1 VSSVAEYRYR
11 HVPTIARFSDAA
23 TQYFVRGLMGP
34 FGSGKSAGCVIEL
47 IKLAQMQRPG
57 PDGKRRARFAII
69 RNTYPQLKD
78 TTIRTVEQWIPFGVF
93 GTYTSSDHK
102 LVVDQ
107 LAPDLEIEFLFRALD
122 QPKHVSNLLS
132 LELTGAWVNE
142 AREVPWTIIQA
153 LTGRVGRYPSVVQGG
168 CVNPCIIMDT
178 NPPDDESWW
187 YRVFEEQR
195 PEGWQLFRQPG
206 GRTKSAEN
214 IPHLPEHYY
223 ERMAA
228 GADPDFVKVYV
239 DAEYGYVKEGK
250 PVFPTYLDS
259 IHCTD
264 SIEVN
269 QSKHDAIFFGWD
281 FGLMPAWVACQITP
295 RGRLHVFDELTA
307 DSLGI
312 DAFGD
317 AVAEH
322 LALKWPEIDL
332 RKVIGVG
339 DPSGNST
346 SSLAKENETSF
357 TILRS
362 KGFVMFDGVQVIET
376 RLGSVR
382 HALNTLV
389 DGVPKLAVHPR
400 AKMIRK
406 GFQGRYQYRKLQ
418 IAGTDERFHDAPDKN
433 DYSHPHDA
441 LQYVCARLF
450 GNIIKG
456 KDAAN
461 RRAPIK
467 YPSLGIV

>member
-1 VSSVAEYRYR
+1 
-11 HVPTIARFSDAA
+11 
-23 TQYFVRGLMGP
+23 M
-34 FGSGKSAGCVIEL
+34 
-47 IKLAQMQRPG
+47 
-57 PDGKRRARFAII
+57 
-69 RNTYPQLKD
+69 
-78 TTIRTVEQWIPFGVF
+78 
-93 GTYTSSDHK
+93 
-102 LVVDQ
+102 
-107 LAPDLEIEFLFRALD
+107 
-122 QPKHVSNLLS
+122 
-132 LELTGAWVNE
+132 
-142 AREVPWTIIQA
+142 
-153 LTGRVGRYPSVVQGG
+153 
-168 CVNPCIIMDT
+168 
-178 NPPDDESWW
+178 
-187 YRVFEEQR
+187 
-195 PEGWQLFRQPG
+195 
-206 GRTKSAEN
+206 
-214 IPHLPEHYY
+214 
-223 ERMAA
+223 
-228 GADPDFVKVYV
+228 
-239 DAEYGYVKEGK
+239 
-250 PVFPTYLDS
+250 
-259 IHCTD
+259 
-264 SIEVN
+264 
-269 QSKHDAIFFGWD
+269 
-281 FGLMPAWVACQITP
+281 
-295 RGRLHVFDELTA
+295 
-307 DSLGI
+307 
-312 DAFGD
+312 
-317 AVAEH
+317 
-322 LALKWPEIDL
+322 KWPEIDL